1 MMKTVCT
8 DEIYRVIDDLETKAE
23 TSESGAAEALQ
34 YAASELRKVL
44 K

>member
-1 MMKTVCT
+1 MKTVYT
-8 DEIYRVIDDLETKAE
+8 DEIYRVIDDLETRAE
-23 TSESGAAEALQ
+23 SSEARAAEALQ